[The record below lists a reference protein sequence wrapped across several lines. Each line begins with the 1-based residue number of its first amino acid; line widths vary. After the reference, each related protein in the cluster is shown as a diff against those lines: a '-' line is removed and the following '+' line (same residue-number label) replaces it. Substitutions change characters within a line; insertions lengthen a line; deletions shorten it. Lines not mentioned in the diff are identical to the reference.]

1 MSEEKQNEE
10 IVVEDVQE
18 DNLVENQELVQD
30 TPEEVTEESVE
41 NLSDSVLNI
50 LLGEAKKK
58 NEAEHEDEESDED
71 EDEDEESDED
81 EDEDD
86 EDEEDNLEEAMGKLN
101 AKGELEM
108 TAKNYAKVH
117 KDYKTKMQG
126 VPYAMQID
134 PKTGGTALYPVKI
147 IKESE
152 EETPEEGVK
161 TKAGILADAFST
173 IKSMKKHDLVKA
185 YEAMHGDDD
194 EEEEMEEE
202 DMDGEKIA
210 GDNATAIKKSAPPQ
224 TKAEMINAMYKEM
237 KGMKKEEL
245 MAAYDAIK
253 DSVHGDEDEEEMEE
267 AFASDLKV
275 LADAESNLTE
285 DFKTKASTLFEA
297 AVANKV
303 VTIKEELENTY
314 EESLQEEIV
323 YIRESLIEKIDN
335 YLTYVVEEWM
345 TENQEYVDNKLRT
358 DIAEDFMK
366 NLKNLFVESYIEVP
380 ESKVDLVDSLS
391 EDIEATKS
399 ELLTVSEERDSLAAQ
414 IFELQREKIVSEAT
428 SDLTS
433 TQSSKFVKLLKGV
446 EFIDATNFKSKVQ
459 VIKESF
465 FTEEETVETL
475 EEENSSDETEIIVE
489 GGVNPNAEL
498 SPTMQR
504 YISSLSRIQ
513 QNNHK

>member
-41 NLSDSVLNI
+41 NLSDSVLNV

-58 NEAEHEDEESDED
+58 NEAEHGDEESDED
-71 EDEDEESDED
+71 EESEDEESEEEEEEMEETVEVDE
-81 EDEDD
+81 ETIEESSVKEESE
-86 EDEEDNLEEAMGKLN
+86 EDEESE
-101 AKGELEM
+101 
-108 TAKNYAKVH
+108 
-117 KDYKTKMQG
+117 
-126 VPYAMQID
+126 
-134 PKTGGTALYPVKI
+134 
-147 IKESE
+147 ESE
-152 EETPEEGVK
+152 EDETPEESVK

-194 EEEEMEEE
+194 EEEEMEEGMH
-202 DMDGEKIA
+202 DKP
-210 GDNATAIKKSAPPQ
+210 S

-237 KGMKKEEL
+237 KGMKKDEL

-253 DSVHGDEDEEEMEE
+253 NSMDGEEEEEEMEE
-267 AFASDLKV
+267 AFATDLKV

-303 VTIKEELENTY
+303 ATIKEELENTY

-391 EDIEATKS
+391 EDIETTKS
-399 ELLTVSEERDSLAAQ
+399 ELLTVSEERDSLASQ
-414 IFELQREKIVSEAT
+414 IVELQREKIVSEAT

-433 TQSSKFVKLLKGV
+433 TQSSKFVKLLEGV

-489 GGVNPNAEL
+489 GEVNPNAEL

>member
-1 MSEEKQNEE
+1 
-10 IVVEDVQE
+10 
-18 DNLVENQELVQD
+18 
-30 TPEEVTEESVE
+30 
-41 NLSDSVLNI
+41 
-50 LLGEAKKK
+50 
-58 NEAEHEDEESDED
+58 
-71 EDEDEESDED
+71 
-81 EDEDD
+81 
-86 EDEEDNLEEAMGKLN
+86 
-101 AKGELEM
+101 
-108 TAKNYAKVH
+108 
-117 KDYKTKMQG
+117 
-126 VPYAMQID
+126 
-134 PKTGGTALYPVKI
+134 
-147 IKESE
+147 
-152 EETPEEGVK
+152 
-161 TKAGILADAFST
+161 
-173 IKSMKKHDLVKA
+173 
-185 YEAMHGDDD
+185 MHGDDH
-194 EEEEMEEE
+194 EEEKMEEGMH
-202 DMDGEKIA
+202 DKP
-210 GDNATAIKKSAPPQ
+210 S

-237 KGMKKEEL
+237 KGMKKDEL

-267 AFASDLKV
+267 AFATDLKV

-303 VTIKEELENTY
+303 ATIKEELENTY

-399 ELLTVSEERDSLAAQ
+399 ELLTVSEERDSLASQ
-414 IFELQREKIVSEAT
+414 IVELQREKIVSEAT

-433 TQSSKFVKLLKGV
+433 TQSSKFVKLLEGV
-446 EFIDATNFKSKVQ
+446 EFIDASNFKSKVQ

-489 GGVNPNAEL
+489 GEVNPNAEL